1 MAPSSNK
8 RKRPERQISEDDG
21 ASRPSPYKPEKSR
34 MTRRTSQQIE
44 KAETTGEEDAAPNMR
59 KIHDCPA
66 EDKANNLCLAATSS
80 SREGTGTPAQQ
91 GLDNNPSEPNGH
103 GHSTGAPTAVP
114 VKALYKYTHVTD
126 DIISSWSDS
135 GKQTIVDAARGLDEL
150 RLSDLFSELVRSS
163 LEDRLAGKQAG
174 LAVRDIIASQDLGS
188 MSVEELF
195 LNTISFLYDAN
206 YKGPQLRPLVAS
218 TGIDLQRMREEL
230 DIPLLQELGLVRS
243 TFDKMRTRKTTNA
256 LYRQANFNLLREES
270 EGYAKLITEYFNTA
284 QEASSRR
291 DDDPFMAEDA
301 FRRVEA
307 LIGAFDLDVGRVL
320 DIIMDVSANL
330 LVKAYPFFIKFYRA
344 SSWWPDNE
352 LLDNVKWEDQGFSSL
367 PSWALP
373 GSGRWVQSDDEKEA
387 LSQLRHTRD
396 VRFWDHVREAGMDA
410 FFELG
415 SKKIVNFDS
424 VLPLLQSEV
433 SAELDARGKETNPN
447 KRMRL
452 NEVRKY
458 MRETRSIPPS
468 GNYDA
473 AQLLGF
479 KLRFYASDARDAGD
493 TLPDNLIYLAAL
505 LIKIGFISLR
515 DLYPHLYPA
524 DEDMPKERARL
535 EKEKAE
541 KEAKERPGGGMNA
554 LLMAGALA
562 DDSLP
567 GSRRIDKEKSG
578 DATPSQDKKDE
589 PKEELP
595 APVNQ
600 KVLLLKALLLI
611 GALPEALHL
620 LGRFPWLA
628 EVDISLPAFLQRL
641 ARHMLSKV
649 AESLH
654 PLSSRDGLQE
664 PREQLSD
671 TTPRFDGSLAFSAR
685 QPKKTTRWLYND
697 VFDKDDGQDYRHYYS
712 DWSDNIPVCQSLDDV
727 FALCNTFLGYI
738 GPKIGQDVAL
748 YSTLLRLAYR
758 SLTDD
763 TSNENR
769 SRWLELMKRLLVPA
783 LSCSKHNPQLAQH
796 VYELLSFF
804 PVATRY
810 KVYAEWFTGRTSR
823 LPDVQAAFAKNKAE
837 VRDVLRRVSNDYVKK
852 QSRALGKVALSS
864 PGIVMMEMINQLESY
879 NNMIPSLVECTR
891 YFSSLAYDV
900 LNWALIN
907 SVSGQGRDRMQAD
920 GMLTSSWLQALSRF
934 VASLFTRYSHLNL
947 SPILQ
952 YLASE
957 LRSGN
962 STDLELFEQV
972 LVEMAG
978 IRSDTEFNDSQVL
991 AMAGGETLRTHILS
1005 QLSDT
1010 RHLKKTSAQRLI
1022 AALDKPKLI
1031 GQTLVAI
1038 AQEQQMYAQHESSR
1052 FMPLKVLGNNL
1063 DKIQAVF
1070 QQYMEVLKY
1079 NLDAQKFEDAVPDVT
1094 SLVRDFGVGP
1104 CVALTVC
1111 RAALQHRLSEFDAA
1125 KKHELDDKKD
1135 ASAQN
1140 APAGEDA
1147 DNTAETIK
1155 EEAAHEPTEQSNG
1168 VVEMDQEMEG
1178 VEDGAAATAQP
1189 AETGPWH
1196 PVLEPVIQGLQ
1207 EALPEL
1213 AARISVPFYV
1223 TFWTLNLYDV
1233 FVPMDNYSR
1242 EMKRLDGQINE
1253 IASDRSDL
1261 SAIQSRER
1269 ERKKKNLMDL
1279 REKMKQE
1286 PTVHVSAYRQ
1296 VKARI
1301 NKTEKS
1307 HWFAKTDGKESRAA
1321 IDAKHQG
1328 LLQEC
1333 FIPRAIMSSI
1343 DAYFSFT
1350 MMKILHDQGTPG
1362 FSLMHLLHQLFK
1374 KQQLATLMF
1383 QCTANEA
1390 QHLGRYLCET
1400 LKHLHSWHADK
1411 TIYEKEALGQKTKL
1425 PGFVK
1430 AFDENGEPKSVIDY
1444 ETFRRMLFNF
1454 HAHLS
1459 NALQACF
1466 ESDEYM
1472 HIRNGI
1478 IVLKSVV
1485 QVFPAIKYIGKN
1497 MVDHV
1502 TKLSKDDPRQDLKLA
1517 AMSLLGPLKSREKHW
1532 LLPQAFRLNDPAKDG
1547 AKPTSRAPSA
1557 RPETPQ
1563 PGAGLNA
1570 SAPEFKSTSTTQ
1582 ANGTSRKESVAG
1594 GPEDGEIEDEKA
1606 ASAKESKSVSN
1617 TGDRPETPKQDNK
1630 ATEKEIQRPSHDV
1643 KSTVA
1648 RDTPKADS
1656 KPLTPAPIQSRHP
1669 PGTSGSQRA
1678 EPSRPSSTQPG
1689 SARSSAHALP
1699 NRPEHNATKPL
1710 PGAPTPGRGGR
1721 YPARSGP
1728 DERFGRLDRPND
1740 VRPASR
1746 DHSPGH
1752 RTRGRTP
1759 PPASTPRGYRDERQ
1773 FDRPTERP
1781 PHDNR
1786 GARDEPYGHPRRE
1799 GPPMSS
1805 RPPLDSRDRSQPTGR
1820 TSDAGTHPDRLG
1832 HISSVAVA
1840 PEGQQPSRVTP
1851 SATPSQPQSQDDQHH
1866 VNPAR
1871 MALIDSGSGGPAP
1884 RRGRDAPPADRDP
1897 RRERESRTDDRP
1909 GSAFGSR
1916 TAEAPRDAPPRNEQ
1930 QPDLAPT
1937 GPKRAGGRLREMAPP
1952 QQTESN
1958 FGRLNGPQDAPSGP
1972 RQLNGSGRGARNF
1985 TAPVNTRPNDS
1996 AVPSPTTGRPPES
2009 PAALRGPPSRQPS
2022 GPAPHVDRSAP
2033 SSAPSTPAAENGP
2046 QVHPSRAAQF
2056 APPAPIQTS
2065 FQAPNGPRNAGSPTT
2080 GPPAG
2085 PRAPGRGGPPSG
2097 TPTGPSPANSM
2108 PPSGPASGLERRK
2121 HGGDRQRQNIN
2132 ATLQGNSNAPSPTAQ
2147 GVNFRGASSRQPSM
2161 SSLPPSG
2168 PGVRSGGSVP
2178 TVASSM
2184 EPPSNQAETM
2194 TEAGDEKKIGVTAPT
2209 VVVTQAGNH
2218 AVTLSTRW
2226 LVLHL
2231 HLHHQADQMT
2241 TEIDVAEHRAM
2252 STVCRGTHQAV
2263 TAHHENVEGKRGG
2276 LVARRQ
2282 TILEALQEAILQ
2294 IGNVVDFV
2302 QTRTMVA
2309 GEVAERERQA
2319 DRKTFEVEHHHA
2331 KMREAEVADLHATTA
2346 PPKAGSGRMMMAL
2359 DFQETQSGGEAQD
2372 SARRETR
2379 TETEF
2384 NSMFYYHYEHMLQLP
2399 ELSSK

>member
-8 RKRPERQISEDDG
+8 RKRPEQQISEDDG
-21 ASRPSPYKPEKSR
+21 ANRPSPYKPEKSR
-34 MTRRTSQQIE
+34 MTRRTSQQVE
-44 KAETTGEEDAAPNMR
+44 NAEAAGEEDASAKMR
-59 KIHDCPA
+59 KLDSNGD
-66 EDKANNLCLAATSS
+66 EDDKANKSCLAATSVTQSFVQQVEIARRYADIGRLNSSS
-80 SREGTGTPAQQ
+80 SREGTETPAQ
-91 GLDNNPSEPNGH
+91 GGPGNTPDANGNGH
-103 GHSTGAPTAVP
+103 PAETTTALP
-114 VKALYKYTHVTD
+114 VKAPYQYVYVTD
-126 DIISSWSDS
+126 DLVSAWSDS
-135 GKQTIVDAARGLDEL
+135 GRQPVVDTARDLDEL
-150 RLSDLFSELVRSS
+150 QLSDLFSELVRSS
-163 LEDRLAGKQAG
+163 LEDRLTGQQAG
-174 LAVRDIIASQDLGS
+174 LAVQGIIASQQLGPLS
-188 MSVEELF
+188 NEELF
-195 LNTISFLYDAN
+195 LNTVSFLYDAN
-206 YKGPQLRPLVAS
+206 YKGPQLRPLVAA

-284 QEASSRR
+284 QEANSRR
-291 DDDPFMAEDA
+291 DDDPYMAEDA

-320 DIIMDVSANL
+320 DIILDVSANL
-330 LVKAYPFFIKFYRA
+330 LVKAYPFFIKFYRT
-344 SSWWPDNE
+344 SSWWPDSE

-373 GSGRWVQSDDEKEA
+373 GSGRWVQSEEEKETI
-387 LSQLRHTRD
+387 SHLRHTRD
-396 VRFWDHVREAGMDA
+396 IRFWDRAREVGMDA

-415 SKKIVNFDS
+415 SKQIVHYDS
-424 VLPLLQSEV
+424 VLPLLESEV
-433 SAELDARGKETNPN
+433 SAELDAKGKETNPN
-447 KRMRL
+447 KRLRL

-458 MRETRSIPPS
+458 MRDTRSIPPS

-524 DEDMPKERARL
+524 DAEMPKERAKL
-535 EKEKAE
+535 QKEKAE
-541 KEAKERPGGGMNA
+541 KEAKERPGAGTNA

-562 DDSLP
+562 DDSVP
-567 GSRRIDKEKSG
+567 TSRRIDKEKSG
-578 DATPSQDKKDE
+578 AATPSQDKKDE

-600 KVLLLKALLLI
+600 KIVLLKALLLI
-611 GALPEALHL
+611 GALPEALHI

-628 EVDISLPAFLQRL
+628 EVDVSLPAFLQRL

-649 AESLH
+649 ADTLH
-654 PLSSRDGLQE
+654 PLSNRDGLQE
-664 PREQLSD
+664 AREQLAD
-671 TTPRFDGSLAFSAR
+671 TTPRSDGSLTFTAR

-697 VFDKDDGQDYRHYYS
+697 VFDKDDGQDYRHYYN

-748 YSTLLRLAYR
+748 YSTLLRLAHR

-763 TSNENR
+763 NSEKNR
-769 SRWLELMKRLLVPA
+769 KRWLELMRRLLVPA
-783 LSCSKHNPQLAQH
+783 LSCSKHNPQLTQQ
-796 VYELLSFF
+796 VYELLSFYSISE
-804 PVATRY
+804 RY
-810 KVYAEWFTGRTSR
+810 GVYSEWFTGRMTRSS
-823 LPDVQAAFAKNKAE
+823 DVQAAFAKNRSE
-837 VRDVLRRVSNDYVKK
+837 VLNVLRRVSNDYVKK

-864 PGIVMMEMINQLESY
+864 PGIVMMEMIGQLESY
-879 NNMIPSLVECTR
+879 SNMIPSLVECTR

-907 SVSGQGRDRMQAD
+907 SVSGKGRDRMQAD
-920 GMLTSSWLQALSRF
+920 GMLTSPWLQALSQF

-962 STDLELFEQV
+962 STDLELLEQL

-1010 RHLKKTSAQRLI
+1010 RHLKKNSAQRLI

-1031 GQTLVAI
+1031 GQILVAI
-1038 AQEQQMYAQHESSR
+1038 AQERQMYAQHETSKA
-1052 FMPLKVLGNNL
+1052 MPLKVLGNNL

-1079 NLDAQKFEDAVPDVT
+1079 NLDTPKFEDAVPDVA
-1094 SLVRDFGVGP
+1094 SLVRDFGIDP
-1104 CVALTVC
+1104 SIALTVC
-1111 RAALQHRLSEFDAA
+1111 RAALQHRLSEHDAA
-1125 KKHELDDKKD
+1125 KKQEGDGKKD
-1135 ASAQN
+1135 ASTQN
-1140 APAGEDA
+1140 GTAGDDDTEMTTEPTKLETTGD
-1147 DNTAETIK
+1147 TAEHTNGDT
-1155 EEAAHEPTEQSNG
+1155 EAG
-1168 VVEMDQEMEG
+1168 QEMEG
-1178 VEDGAAATAQP
+1178 VEEDAATTTQTADS
-1189 AETGPWH
+1189 GPWH

-1207 EALPEL
+1207 DALPEL

-1223 TFWTLNLYDV
+1223 TFWTLDLYDV

-1242 EMKRLDGQINE
+1242 EMKRLDSQINE

-1269 ERKKKNLMDL
+1269 ERKKKHLMDL
-1279 REKMKQE
+1279 RDKMKQE
-1286 PTVHVSAYRQ
+1286 PTAHVGAYRQ

-1307 HWFAKTDGKESRAA
+1307 HWFAKTEGKESRAA

-1333 FIPRAIMSSI
+1333 FLPRAMLSSI
-1343 DAYFSFT
+1343 DAHFSFT

-1383 QCTANEA
+1383 QCTVNEA
-1390 QHLGRYLCET
+1390 QHLGRFLCET

-1411 TIYEKEALGQKTKL
+1411 TTYEKEALGQKTKL

-1430 AFDENGEPKSVIDY
+1430 AFDDNGEPKSVIDY

-1466 ESDEYM
+1466 ESGEYM

-1502 TKLSKDDPRQDLKLA
+1502 TKLSQVELRNDLKLSA
-1517 AMSLLGPLKSREKHW
+1517 LSLLGPLKSREKHW

-1547 AKPTSRAPSA
+1547 VKPTSRAPSA

-1563 PGAGLNA
+1563 PGSGLNA
-1570 SAPEFKSTSTTQ
+1570 AATEFKPTSSSQ
-1582 ANGTSRKESVAG
+1582 GNGTIRKESVAG
-1594 GPEDGEIEDEKA
+1594 GPEDGEIEDE
-1606 ASAKESKSVSN
+1606 SKSGKSGSKTV
-1617 TGDRPETPKQDNK
+1617 GDRLETPKHEDK
-1630 ATEKEIQRPSHDV
+1630 TTEKENQRPSNDV
-1643 KSTVA
+1643 KSSVA
-1648 RDTPKADS
+1648 RDAPKVGS
-1656 KPLTPAPIQSRHP
+1656 KPSTPAPSQSRP
-1669 PGTSGSQRA
+1669 PAGTSGSQRT
-1678 EPSRPSSTQPG
+1678 EPSRPSSTQPA
-1689 SARSSAHALP
+1689 SARSSAHDFP
-1699 NRPEHNATKPL
+1699 SRPEHGGAKPL
-1710 PGAPTPGRGGR
+1710 PAGRGGR
-1721 YPARSGP
+1721 FSGRSGA

-1740 VRPASR
+1740 VRPGSR

-1759 PPASTPRGYRDERQ
+1759 PPASTPRGYREDRQ
-1773 FDRPTERP
+1773 FDRPNERP
-1781 PHDNR
+1781 PHDSR
-1786 GARDEPYGHPRRE
+1786 SARDESYAHSRRE

-1805 RPPLDSRDRSQPTGR
+1805 RPRPDSRDRSQPTAR
-1820 TSDAGTHPDRLG
+1820 TSDAGMHPDRLN

-1840 PEGQQPSRVTP
+1840 PEGQQPSQAT
-1851 SATPSQPQSQDDQHH
+1851 STGATPSQSQDDQHH

-1871 MALIDSGSGGPAP
+1871 MALIGSSSGAPAP
-1884 RRGRDAPPADRDP
+1884 RRGRDGQQGDREP

-1909 GSAFGSR
+1909 GSGFGPR
-1916 TAEAPRDAPPRNEQ
+1916 TAEAPRDATARNEQ

-1937 GPKRAGGRLREMAPP
+1937 GPKRTGGRLREMGPP
-1952 QQTESN
+1952 QPESS
-1958 FGRLNGPQDAPSGP
+1958 FGRLNGPQEAPSGP
-1972 RQLNGSGRGARNF
+1972 RQLNGQGRGPRNF
-1985 TAPVNTRPNDS
+1985 TAPVNTRPNEPAAS
-1996 AVPSPTTGRPPES
+1996 SPTTGRPSES
-2009 PAALRGPPSRQPS
+2009 PAAPRGPSGRQS
-2022 GPAPHVDRSAP
+2022 TGPTPHVDRSAP

-2056 APPAPIQTS
+2056 AQPAPIQTN

-2085 PRAPGRGGPPSG
+2085 PRGPTRGGVPSG
-2097 TPTGPSPANSM
+2097 TPTGPSPANSNI
-2108 PPSGPASGLERRK
+2108 PPSGPASGAERQKRS
-2121 HGGDRQRQNIN
+2121 DRQRANIN
-2132 ATLQGNSNAPSPTAQ
+2132 ATLQGNSGAPSPVGQ
-2147 GVNFRGASSRQPSM
+2147 GVNFRGASSRQTSV

-2168 PGVRSGGSVP
+2168 PGMRSSASIP

-2184 EPPSNQAETM
+2184 EPPSSRPPFDGGRQGADDSHSR
-2194 TEAGDEKKIGVTAPT
+2194 TELFHGRPGRDDDGGRRREDDRAHGSRNPSREPRRDIVDPLARPPFPNPDDNRDRRGGPPRDERRMPREVSSRDAMSRDHRGEVERQPRGPPADMAGGF
-2209 VVVTQAGNH
+2209 AGPQQGWGG
-2218 AVTLSTRW
+2218 R
-2226 LVLHL
+2226 
-2231 HLHHQADQMT
+2231 
-2241 TEIDVAEHRAM
+2241 EHRA
-2252 STVCRGTHQAV
+2252 
-2263 TAHHENVEGKRGG
+2263 HEMDGGRRGG
-2276 LVARRQ
+2276 RP
-2282 TILEALQEAILQ
+2282 
-2294 IGNVVDFV
+2294 G
-2302 QTRTMVA
+2302 
-2309 GEVAERERQA
+2309 
-2319 DRKTFEVEHHHA
+2319 
-2331 KMREAEVADLHATTA
+2331 
-2346 PPKAGSGRMMMAL
+2346 GSGRPEDFRGGAQREDERGGSGRNSRL
-2359 DFQETQSGGEAQD
+2359 DGGPESRKRPHDDAAGFPGDPKRRRSG
-2372 SARRETR
+2372 R
-2379 TETEF
+2379 
-2384 NSMFYYHYEHMLQLP
+2384 
-2399 ELSSK
+2399 